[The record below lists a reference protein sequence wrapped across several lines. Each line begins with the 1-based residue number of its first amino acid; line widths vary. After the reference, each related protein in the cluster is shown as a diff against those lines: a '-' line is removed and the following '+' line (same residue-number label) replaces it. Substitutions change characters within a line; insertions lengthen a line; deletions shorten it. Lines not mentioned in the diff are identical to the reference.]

1 MKRITRLANKNDVD
15 GIYEIE
21 AANFDFP
28 WSKNAIENSIIND
41 DLQDIVI
48 TEVDGILVGYI
59 SYMIVFD
66 EIHIANVAVRSEYRG
81 QKISL
86 DLFDF
91 LTKKADEEKLKI
103 TLEVAEKNK
112 IAINLYRKYNFKIS
126 GMRKN
131 YYGIDRDAY
140 IMWREWWDESFG
152 SGIIMRWNF
161 SCRRERWSRSLF
173 KCNCIPN
180 WHSQKIWRS
189 CAWNCIKTTCWGYKY
204 SLKGRTW
211 PGGRKIRWHR
221 YYCSYKGTRAYWC
234 TFSWT

>member
-1 MKRITRLANKNDVD
+1 MKRITRLANKKDVD

-21 AANFDFP
+21 AANFEFP
-28 WSKNAIENSIIND
+28 WSKNSIKNSIVND

-48 TEVDGILVGYI
+48 TEVDGTLVGYI

-66 EIHIANVAVRSEYRG
+66 EIHIANVAVKSEFRG

-91 LTKKADEEKLKI
+91 LTKKADDEKLKI

-126 GMRKN
+126 GKRNN

-140 IMWREWWDESFG
+140 IMWRE
-152 SGIIMRWNF
+152 
-161 SCRRERWSRSLF
+161 
-173 KCNCIPN
+173 
-180 WHSQKIWRS
+180 
-189 CAWNCIKTTCWGYKY
+189 
-204 SLKGRTW
+204 
-211 PGGRKIRWHR
+211 
-221 YYCSYKGTRAYWC
+221 
-234 TFSWT
+234 

>member
-1 MKRITRLANKNDVD
+1 MKRITRLANKKDVD

-21 AANFDFP
+21 AANFEFP
-28 WSKNAIENSIIND
+28 WSKNSIENSIVND

-48 TEVDGILVGYI
+48 TEVDGTLVGYI

-66 EIHIANVAVRSEYRG
+66 EIHIANVAVKSEFRG

-91 LTKKADEEKLKI
+91 LTKKADDEKLKI

-126 GMRKN
+126 GKRNN

-140 IMWREWWDESFG
+140 IMWRE
-152 SGIIMRWNF
+152 
-161 SCRRERWSRSLF
+161 
-173 KCNCIPN
+173 
-180 WHSQKIWRS
+180 
-189 CAWNCIKTTCWGYKY
+189 
-204 SLKGRTW
+204 
-211 PGGRKIRWHR
+211 
-221 YYCSYKGTRAYWC
+221 
-234 TFSWT
+234 

>member
-15 GIYEIE
+15 RIYEIE
-21 AANFDFP
+21 VANFEFP
-28 WSKNAIENSIIND
+28 WSKNSIENSIIND

-48 TEVDGILVGYI
+48 TEVDGTLVGYI

-66 EIHIANVAVRSEYRG
+66 EIHIANVAVKSEFRG

-91 LTKKADEEKLKI
+91 LTKKADEENLKI

-126 GMRKN
+126 GKRNN

-140 IMWREWWDESFG
+140 IMWRE
-152 SGIIMRWNF
+152 
-161 SCRRERWSRSLF
+161 
-173 KCNCIPN
+173 
-180 WHSQKIWRS
+180 
-189 CAWNCIKTTCWGYKY
+189 
-204 SLKGRTW
+204 
-211 PGGRKIRWHR
+211 
-221 YYCSYKGTRAYWC
+221 
-234 TFSWT
+234 

>member
-1 MKRITRLANKNDVD
+1 MKRITRLANKNDVN

-21 AANFDFP
+21 ASNFEFP
-28 WSKNAIENSIIND
+28 WSKNSIENSIIND

-48 TEVDGILVGYI
+48 TEVDGTLVGYI

-66 EIHIANVAVRSEYRG
+66 EIHIANVAVKSEFRG
-81 QKISL
+81 QKIPL

-126 GMRKN
+126 GKRNN

-140 IMWREWWDESFG
+140 IMWRE
-152 SGIIMRWNF
+152 
-161 SCRRERWSRSLF
+161 
-173 KCNCIPN
+173 
-180 WHSQKIWRS
+180 
-189 CAWNCIKTTCWGYKY
+189 
-204 SLKGRTW
+204 
-211 PGGRKIRWHR
+211 
-221 YYCSYKGTRAYWC
+221 
-234 TFSWT
+234 

>member
-28 WSKNAIENSIIND
+28 WSKNSIENSIIND

-48 TEVDGILVGYI
+48 TEVDGTLVGYI

-66 EIHIANVAVRSEYRG
+66 EIHIANVAVKSEFRG

-91 LTKKADEEKLKI
+91 LTKKADDEKLKI

-126 GMRKN
+126 GKRNN

-140 IMWREWWDESFG
+140 IMWRE
-152 SGIIMRWNF
+152 
-161 SCRRERWSRSLF
+161 
-173 KCNCIPN
+173 
-180 WHSQKIWRS
+180 
-189 CAWNCIKTTCWGYKY
+189 
-204 SLKGRTW
+204 
-211 PGGRKIRWHR
+211 
-221 YYCSYKGTRAYWC
+221 
-234 TFSWT
+234 

>member
-15 GIYEIE
+15 RIYEIE
-21 AANFDFP
+21 AENFEFP
-28 WSKNAIENSIIND
+28 WSKNSIENSIIND
-41 DLQDIVI
+41 DLQDIVV
-48 TEVDGILVGYI
+48 TEVDGTIVGYI
-59 SYMIVFD
+59 SYMIIFD
-66 EIHIANVAVRSEYRG
+66 EIHIANVAVKSEFRG

-140 IMWREWWDESFG
+140 IMWRE
-152 SGIIMRWNF
+152 
-161 SCRRERWSRSLF
+161 
-173 KCNCIPN
+173 
-180 WHSQKIWRS
+180 
-189 CAWNCIKTTCWGYKY
+189 
-204 SLKGRTW
+204 
-211 PGGRKIRWHR
+211 
-221 YYCSYKGTRAYWC
+221 
-234 TFSWT
+234 

>member
-1 MKRITRLANKNDVD
+1 MKRITRLANKKDVD

-21 AANFDFP
+21 AANFEFP
-28 WSKNAIENSIIND
+28 WSKNSIENSIIND

-48 TEVDGILVGYI
+48 TEVDGTLVGYI

-66 EIHIANVAVRSEYRG
+66 EIHIANVAVKREFRG

-86 DLFDF
+86 NLFDF

-126 GMRKN
+126 GKRNN

-140 IMWREWWDESFG
+140 IMWRE
-152 SGIIMRWNF
+152 
-161 SCRRERWSRSLF
+161 
-173 KCNCIPN
+173 
-180 WHSQKIWRS
+180 
-189 CAWNCIKTTCWGYKY
+189 
-204 SLKGRTW
+204 
-211 PGGRKIRWHR
+211 
-221 YYCSYKGTRAYWC
+221 
-234 TFSWT
+234 

>member
-21 AANFDFP
+21 AANFEFP
-28 WSKNAIENSIIND
+28 WSKNSIKNSIVND

-48 TEVDGILVGYI
+48 TEVDGTLVGYI

-66 EIHIANVAVRSEYRG
+66 EIHIANVAVKSEFRG

-91 LTKKADEEKLKI
+91 LTKKADDEKLKI

-126 GMRKN
+126 GKRNN

-140 IMWREWWDESFG
+140 IMWRE
-152 SGIIMRWNF
+152 
-161 SCRRERWSRSLF
+161 
-173 KCNCIPN
+173 
-180 WHSQKIWRS
+180 
-189 CAWNCIKTTCWGYKY
+189 
-204 SLKGRTW
+204 
-211 PGGRKIRWHR
+211 
-221 YYCSYKGTRAYWC
+221 
-234 TFSWT
+234 

>member
-1 MKRITRLANKNDVD
+1 MKRITRLANKKDVD

-21 AANFDFP
+21 AANFEFP
-28 WSKNAIENSIIND
+28 WSKKSIENSIVND

-48 TEVDGILVGYI
+48 TEVDGTLVGYI

-66 EIHIANVAVRSEYRG
+66 EIHIANVAVKSEFRG

-91 LTKKADEEKLKI
+91 LTKKADDEKLKI

-126 GMRKN
+126 GKRNN

-140 IMWREWWDESFG
+140 IMWRE
-152 SGIIMRWNF
+152 
-161 SCRRERWSRSLF
+161 
-173 KCNCIPN
+173 
-180 WHSQKIWRS
+180 
-189 CAWNCIKTTCWGYKY
+189 
-204 SLKGRTW
+204 
-211 PGGRKIRWHR
+211 
-221 YYCSYKGTRAYWC
+221 
-234 TFSWT
+234 

>member
-1 MKRITRLANKNDVD
+1 MKRITRLANKKDVD

-21 AANFDFP
+21 AANFEFP
-28 WSKNAIENSIIND
+28 WSKKSIENSIVND

-48 TEVDGILVGYI
+48 TEVDGTLVGYI

-66 EIHIANVAVRSEYRG
+66 EIHIANVAVKGEFRG

-126 GMRKN
+126 GKRNN

-140 IMWREWWDESFG
+140 IMWRE
-152 SGIIMRWNF
+152 
-161 SCRRERWSRSLF
+161 
-173 KCNCIPN
+173 
-180 WHSQKIWRS
+180 
-189 CAWNCIKTTCWGYKY
+189 
-204 SLKGRTW
+204 
-211 PGGRKIRWHR
+211 
-221 YYCSYKGTRAYWC
+221 
-234 TFSWT
+234 

>member
-1 MKRITRLANKNDVD
+1 MKRITRLANKKDVD

-21 AANFDFP
+21 AANFEFP
-28 WSKNAIENSIIND
+28 WSKKSIENSIVND

-48 TEVDGILVGYI
+48 TEVDGTLVGYI

-66 EIHIANVAVRSEYRG
+66 EIHIANVAVKSEFRG

-126 GMRKN
+126 GKRNN

-140 IMWREWWDESFG
+140 IMWRE
-152 SGIIMRWNF
+152 
-161 SCRRERWSRSLF
+161 
-173 KCNCIPN
+173 
-180 WHSQKIWRS
+180 
-189 CAWNCIKTTCWGYKY
+189 
-204 SLKGRTW
+204 
-211 PGGRKIRWHR
+211 
-221 YYCSYKGTRAYWC
+221 
-234 TFSWT
+234 

>member
-1 MKRITRLANKNDVD
+1 M
-15 GIYEIE
+15 
-21 AANFDFP
+21 
-28 WSKNAIENSIIND
+28 
-41 DLQDIVI
+41 QDIVI
-48 TEVDGILVGYI
+48 TEADGIIVGYI

-140 IMWREWWDESFG
+140 IMWRE
-152 SGIIMRWNF
+152 
-161 SCRRERWSRSLF
+161 
-173 KCNCIPN
+173 
-180 WHSQKIWRS
+180 
-189 CAWNCIKTTCWGYKY
+189 
-204 SLKGRTW
+204 
-211 PGGRKIRWHR
+211 
-221 YYCSYKGTRAYWC
+221 
-234 TFSWT
+234 

>member
-1 MKRITRLANKNDVD
+1 MKRITRLANKNDVG

-48 TEVDGILVGYI
+48 TEADGIIVGYI

-112 IAINLYRKYNFKIS
+112 IAINLYRNYNFKIS

-140 IMWREWWDESFG
+140 IMWRE
-152 SGIIMRWNF
+152 
-161 SCRRERWSRSLF
+161 
-173 KCNCIPN
+173 
-180 WHSQKIWRS
+180 
-189 CAWNCIKTTCWGYKY
+189 
-204 SLKGRTW
+204 
-211 PGGRKIRWHR
+211 
-221 YYCSYKGTRAYWC
+221 
-234 TFSWT
+234 

>member
-1 MKRITRLANKNDVD
+1 MKRITRLANKKDVD

-21 AANFDFP
+21 AANFEFP
-28 WSKNAIENSIIND
+28 WSKNSIKNSIVND

-48 TEVDGILVGYI
+48 TEVDGNLVGYI

-66 EIHIANVAVRSEYRG
+66 EIHIANVAVKSEFRG

-91 LTKKADEEKLKI
+91 LTKKADDEKLKI

-126 GMRKN
+126 GKRNN

-140 IMWREWWDESFG
+140 IMWRE
-152 SGIIMRWNF
+152 
-161 SCRRERWSRSLF
+161 
-173 KCNCIPN
+173 
-180 WHSQKIWRS
+180 
-189 CAWNCIKTTCWGYKY
+189 
-204 SLKGRTW
+204 
-211 PGGRKIRWHR
+211 
-221 YYCSYKGTRAYWC
+221 
-234 TFSWT
+234 